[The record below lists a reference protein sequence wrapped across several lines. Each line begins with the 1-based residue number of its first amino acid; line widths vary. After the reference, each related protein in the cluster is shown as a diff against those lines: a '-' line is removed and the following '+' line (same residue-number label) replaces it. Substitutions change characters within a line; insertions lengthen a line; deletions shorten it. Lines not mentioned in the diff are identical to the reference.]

1 MPQSE
6 RREAWPD
13 HPAPAGV
20 VTPEVWRLRVNGLVV
35 QPFAL
40 SISAVEALGAQT
52 HTADVGC
59 EEGWRVPE

>member
-1 MPQSE
+1 
-6 RREAWPD
+6 
-13 HPAPAGV
+13 V
-20 VTPEVWRLRVNGLVV
+20 VTPEVWRLRVDGLVV